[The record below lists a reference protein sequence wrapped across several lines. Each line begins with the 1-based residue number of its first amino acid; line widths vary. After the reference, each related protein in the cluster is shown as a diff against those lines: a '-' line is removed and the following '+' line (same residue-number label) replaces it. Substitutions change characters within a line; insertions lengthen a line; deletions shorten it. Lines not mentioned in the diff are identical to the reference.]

1 MLVPY
6 HQFLVSQNIVSRASD
21 SVIEESR
28 RFENYNFFKINSSM
42 TIVFAAVIGAA
53 FLF

>member
-6 HQFLVSQNIVSRASD
+6 HQFLVSQNIVSRVSD
-21 SVIEESR
+21 NVIVESR
-28 RFENYNFFKINSSM
+28 GFENYNFFKINSAM
-42 TIVFAAVIGAA
+42 IIVFAAVIGAA

>member
-21 SVIEESR
+21 NVIAESR
-28 RFENYNFFKINSSM
+28 GFENYNFFKINSSM
-42 TIVFAAVIGAA
+42 IIVFAVLISAA